1 MGSLSFLLVVV
12 MGMVVVALGSPLS
25 RYGEVEEDGSLGED
39 GYYNDG
45 PEVISPQSEEE
56 PARRPPR
63 PSRPLPLKTV
73 RRSEPTLSP
82 HQEEEKFQQCQ
93 MNLLWHLQ
101 EACTDPKYTQLRVMI
116 RHRMAR
122 MQLISAKNGGDGGAS
137 SQNPFPSWPRSENV
151 VDACC
156 KKQCGIEQL
165 LMFCPTSVTT
175 TMAPTTPPPTTTTP
189 PTSPTPPPSPPEQL
203 EQQERHHPLQHQDGR
218 IFGAGRNHHRNP
230 LAQREEWQVDIIVRP
245 EQQDRYPSGDGSNV
259 KPKFGTPSYAR
270 GGSGAEQPE
279 SRRHRPTNLFVVDET
294 PVADERVSFEI
305 GTGGGTRDDLKY

>member
-203 EQQERHHPLQHQDGR
+203 EQQVRILDMYFLVCVERRVLNWKAYKA
-218 IFGAGRNHHRNP
+218 IK
-230 LAQREEWQVDIIVRP
+230 
-245 EQQDRYPSGDGSNV
+245 SCM
-259 KPKFGTPSYAR
+259 
-270 GGSGAEQPE
+270 
-279 SRRHRPTNLFVVDET
+279 RRWKSF
-294 PVADERVSFEI
+294 AIERM
-305 GTGGGTRDDLKY
+305 